1 MRQQYEGYYNIHA
14 LLHGLPSLKNQK
26 EYQQKETFWRIR
38 ITIGKT
44 SVNMV
49 SIRSVVIL
57 MTKITIET
65 LMTQVVMSA
74 RRSPCK
80 LHVMFAHFNQS

>member
-38 ITIGKT
+38 ITIGKNICKHGKYKI
-44 SVNMV
+44 SGNLNDKDNHRNVND
-49 SIRSVVIL
+49 SSSH
-57 MTKITIET
+57 EC
-65 LMTQVVMSA
+65 A
-74 RRSPCK
+74 
-80 LHVMFAHFNQS
+80 